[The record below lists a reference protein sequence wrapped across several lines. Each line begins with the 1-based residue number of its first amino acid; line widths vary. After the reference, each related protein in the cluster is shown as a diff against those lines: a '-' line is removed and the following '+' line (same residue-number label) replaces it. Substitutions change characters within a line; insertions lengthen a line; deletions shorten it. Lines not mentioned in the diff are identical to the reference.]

1 MINNTKEYCIENLSG
16 SLARTASW
24 RRSLQAKYN
33 DHRNGRAA
41 ETLDRLASEASNLT
55 DEAWS
60 ELMPFYN
67 WASFKWSDAVS
78 QASRQVEFRN
88 VNTLPAFTKTLVG
101 ILSQSNAA

>member
-33 DHRNGRAA
+33 DPRCERAA
-41 ETLDRLASEASNLT
+41 ERLDQLASEIGGLS

-60 ELMPFYN
+60 ELMPYYN
-67 WASFKWSDAVS
+67 WASFEWSSAVS

-88 VNTLPAFTKTLVG
+88 VNTLPAFVSTLVG
-101 ILSQSNAA
+101 ILSEQH